1 MLSIR
6 SSSIATTSSD
16 QMRWYKWF
24 MEPQFYL
31 VACIHIVT
39 KLFSGISQAY
49 IVFYVQYTVELP
61 AKYVAISPL
70 VIYVA
75 GFLISTITKQVTG
88 RIGLKFTFIASC
100 QLGIGNLSCTIYKRY
115 KQLN

>member
-6 SSSIATTSSD
+6 SSSIVTTTSN

-24 MEPQFYL
+24 IEPQFYL

-49 IVFYVQYTVELP
+49 IVFYVQYTAELP
-61 AKYVAISPL
+61 AKYVAITPL
-70 VIYVA
+70 VIYLA
-75 GFLISTITKQVTG
+75 GFFMSTITKQVTS

-100 QLGIGNLSCTIYKRY
+100 QLGMGNLSCTI
-115 KQLN
+115 